1 MYLSIEPD
9 KAFYEIGYDE
19 DYYKNKNKNKISNTY
34 LIIEKLSLS
43 FGDQNF
49 HPSQELIT

>member
-1 MYLSIEPD
+1 MYMYLSIEPD

-34 LIIEKLSLS
+34 LIIE
-43 FGDQNF
+43 NYPF
-49 HPSQELIT
+49 HLVIKIFIHLKNL